1 MVAIPQ
7 AGDRLEAGPE
17 VDAPRWRAVRRDPAA
32 GMGTTVVLTLPG
44 EGRVMESFEDGHR
57 PGLVH
62 CVAVQAVQEMDRDPR
77 TVVIAVMA
85 SGALSNA
92 VRETAAL
99 KTAVLKVA
107 ALKPVAKLTVAM
119 AIAAGATGVLK
130 VAALKPVAMVIS
142 ASRDIVLMT
151 GVSRTVVREDA
162 VSVTGTPELSL
173 PGGPNAMIVRPQTS
187 PEEKLL
193 PMGLIPW
200 LMICS
205 GAVMPPRRRSR
216 PVVRSIASGAPVR
229 CAVLQSSCSC
239 FVMPSPPEFWWRRS
253 PGLVWLR

>member
-32 GMGTTVVLTLPG
+32 GMETTVVLTLPG

-62 CVAVQAVQEMDRDPR
+62 CVAVQAVQEMDRDPL

-107 ALKPVAKLTVAM
+107 ALKPVATLT
-119 AIAAGATGVLK
+119 AA
-130 VAALKPVAMVIS
+130 
-142 ASRDIVLMT
+142 
-151 GVSRTVVREDA
+151 
-162 VSVTGTPELSL
+162 
-173 PGGPNAMIVRPQTS
+173 
-187 PEEKLL
+187 
-193 PMGLIPW
+193 
-200 LMICS
+200 
-205 GAVMPPRRRSR
+205 
-216 PVVRSIASGAPVR
+216 
-229 CAVLQSSCSC
+229 
-239 FVMPSPPEFWWRRS
+239 
-253 PGLVWLR
+253 

>member
-62 CVAVQAVQEMDRDPR
+62 CVAVQAVQEMDRDPL
-77 TVVIAVMA
+77 TGVIAVMA

-99 KTAVLKVA
+99 KTAVLKIA
-107 ALKPVAKLTVAM
+107 ALK
-119 AIAAGATGVLK
+119 IAALK
-130 VAALKPVAMVIS
+130 VAALKPVATLT
-142 ASRDIVLMT
+142 A
-151 GVSRTVVREDA
+151 A
-162 VSVTGTPELSL
+162 
-173 PGGPNAMIVRPQTS
+173 
-187 PEEKLL
+187 
-193 PMGLIPW
+193 
-200 LMICS
+200 
-205 GAVMPPRRRSR
+205 
-216 PVVRSIASGAPVR
+216 
-229 CAVLQSSCSC
+229 
-239 FVMPSPPEFWWRRS
+239 
-253 PGLVWLR
+253 

>member
-1 MVAIPQ
+1 MIAAPPAPPVVAIPQ

-32 GMGTTVVLTLPG
+32 GMETTVVLTLPG

-62 CVAVQAVQEMDRDPR
+62 CVAVQVVQEMDRDLL
-77 TVVIAVMA
+77 TGVIGVMA

-99 KTAVLKVA
+99 KTA
-107 ALKPVAKLTVAM
+107 
-119 AIAAGATGVLK
+119 VLK

-162 VSVTGTPELSL
+162 VSVMGTPELSL